1 MPKSERLPGK
11 QMKGMR
17 SLLLKWNFRMGTE
30 AVPFTSGWKHL
41 FGVSRR
47 ETRDARL
54 AQGDVSGRPG
64 D

>member
-1 MPKSERLPGK
+1 
-11 QMKGMR
+11 MKGVL